1 VAELSPEAE
10 EIIAAMS
17 EAEVDLL
24 LARTR
29 PPEEP
34 ADPKARAVAALRR
47 SRGLDRTSKASREV
61 AADALRRY
69 AQDNTPRK
77 AR

>member
-10 EIIAAMS
+10 QVIANMS

-34 ADPKARAVAALRR
+34 ADPMERAAAALRR
-47 SRGLDRTSKASREV
+47 SRGLDRKSKASKEL
-61 AADALRRY
+61 AAEALRKY
-69 AQDNTPRK
+69 AAGNSGRGE
-77 AR
+77 

>member
-1 VAELSPEAE
+1 MAELSPEAE

-17 EAEVDLL
+17 ESEVDLL

-34 ADPKARAVAALRR
+34 ADPKQRAAAALRR
-47 SRGLDRTSKASREV
+47 SRGLDRKGRADKQT
-61 AADALRRY
+61 AAEALRAY
-69 AQDNTPRK
+69 AKGSR
-77 AR
+77 

>member
-1 VAELSPEAE
+1 MAELTPEAE
-10 EIIAAMS
+10 AIIAKMT

-34 ADPKARAVAALRR
+34 AEPKARAAAALRR
-47 SRGLDRTSKASREV
+47 HRGLDRKHPATAEQ

-69 AQDNTPRK
+69 AAGGGN
-77 AR
+77 

>member
-1 VAELSPEAE
+1 M
-10 EIIAAMS
+10 IADMT

-34 ADPKARAVAALRR
+34 ADPKTRAAAALRR
-47 SRGLDRTSKASREV
+47 HRGLDRKHPATAAQ
-61 AADALRRY
+61 AADALKRY
-69 AQDNTPRK
+69 AAGGGD
-77 AR
+77 